1 MVPHQ
6 HFDDVEGN
14 LMKKEKES
22 ESYLDAGSSILP
34 RPQETTMPRVVEG
47 SVESMDPVRHPCAA
61 AATPPSPVLLLRAR
75 SPEPAIDLPC
85 FLDLPRALS
94 PWPPSPAR
102 CRTLGE
108 MPPSPSPNFSS
119 YARFFRTHTRP
130 LPSSRQIFLPL
141 PRTAPTSPAR
151 EPETRPQ
158 LRVLTR
164 RLQIRIPRSKSRYAP
179 KST

>member
-1 MVPHQ
+1 
-6 HFDDVEGN
+6 
-14 LMKKEKES
+14 
-22 ESYLDAGSSILP
+22 LDAGSSILP

-47 SVESMDPVRHPCAA
+47 SVESMDPVRHPCTA
-61 AATPPSPVLLLRAR
+61 AATPPSPAHALFSRAPPPACAR
-75 SPEPAIDLPC
+75 SPKPAIDLPR

-108 MPPSPSPNFSS
+108 MPPPPPPNFSS
-119 YARFFRTHTRP
+119 CARFFRTRTRP

-141 PRTAPTSPAR
+141 PRTAPTSPAPA
-151 EPETRPQ
+151 PETHAQ

>member
-1 MVPHQ
+1 MVPRQ
-6 HFDDVEGN
+6 YFDDVEGN
-14 LMKKEKES
+14 LMKKEKET

-34 RPQETTMPRVVEG
+34 RPQETTMTRVVEG

-61 AATPPSPVLLLRAR
+61 AATPPSPALLLLRAR
-75 SPEPAIDLPC
+75 SPEPAI
-85 FLDLPRALS
+85 DLPRALS

-130 LPSSRQIFLPL
+130 LPSSHQIFLPL
-141 PRTAPTSPAR
+141 PRTAPTSAAR
-151 EPETRPQ
+151 EPETRAQ

>member
-1 MVPHQ
+1 
-6 HFDDVEGN
+6 VEGN
-14 LMKKEKES
+14 LMKKEKET

-61 AATPPSPVLLLRAR
+61 AATPPSPALLLLHAR
-75 SPEPAIDLPC
+75 SPEPTI
-85 FLDLPRALS
+85 DLPRALS

-108 MPPSPSPNFSS
+108 MPPPLPNFSS
-119 YARFFRTHTRP
+119 CARFFRTRTRP

-151 EPETRPQ
+151 EPETRAQ

-164 RLQIRIPRSKSRYAP
+164 RLQIRIPRSKSKYAP

>member
-14 LMKKEKES
+14 LMKKEKETK
-22 ESYLDAGSSILP
+22 SYLDDGSSILP

-47 SVESMDPVRHPCAA
+47 SIESMDPVRHPCTA
-61 AATPPSPVLLLRAR
+61 AATPPSPALLLLRAR
-75 SPEPAIDLPC
+75 SPEPAI
-85 FLDLPRALS
+85 DLPRALS

-108 MPPSPSPNFSS
+108 MPPPPPNFSS

-130 LPSSRQIFLPL
+130 LPSSHQIFLPL
-141 PRTAPTSPAR
+141 PRES
-151 EPETRPQ
+151 
-158 LRVLTR
+158 LKHV
-164 RLQIRIPRSKSRYAP
+164 RSSMSSRAGCR
-179 KST
+179 